1 MKVNG
6 NSQVPPIYEMT
17 KSQRQTE
24 QPGSSGENQ
33 SDQVKISPD
42 AQWISELRA
51 EARRQPAVRSELVNE
66 VRAQLDAGT
75 FEQSV
80 DMDAV
85 LEGLLAD
92 L

>member
-6 NSQVPPIYEMT
+6 TNSVTPVYEVA
-17 KSQRQTE
+17 KPQRQTE
-24 QPGSSGENQ
+24 QPTSAGGAP

-51 EARRQPAVRSELVNE
+51 EARRQPAIRDELVSE

-75 FEQSV
+75 FEASV